1 MRIARFLSPLG
12 PRLGLV
18 VADGQ
23 VIDLV
28 AAAQEQRL
36 DWFVPAAKD
45 LRLFLAGG
53 VALRDMVSTI
63 ARRSQLPALEM
74 ASLRLLAPF
83 EAGSKILAHVVNY
96 YGHDKEAKVKV
107 PAKPFFFQK
116 PSSSV
121 ANPGDTIVAHRA
133 SHKLDHEVEIGIMI
147 GRVGRS
153 IDAEDAFDHV
163 AGYMVLND
171 VSYRDFQMNDGYPDL
186 NTSYGKNWTQAK
198 GLDAACPM
206 GPVLVLTDE
215 LREPYPLRK
224 QCRVNGKVRQDAN
237 SSDMIHKVP
246 ALIAEVSKGMTL
258 WPGDV
263 IATGTPAGGGL
274 GDEVWLKPGDV
285 VECEVERL
293 GVLRSVVAADLSD

>member
-18 VADGQ
+18 AADDQ
-23 VIDLV
+23 VIDLA

-36 DWFVPAAKD
+36 DWFVPAATD
-45 LRLFLAGG
+45 LRLFVAGG
-53 VALRDMVSTI
+53 VAFRELASTL
-63 ARRSQLPALEM
+63 ARPSQLPSVAI

-96 YGHDKEAKVKV
+96 HGHDREAKVKV

-116 PSSSV
+116 PTSSV

-133 SHKLDHEVEIGIMI
+133 SSKLDHEVEIGIVI
-147 GRVGRS
+147 GRGGRN
-153 IDAEDAFDHV
+153 IEARDAFDHV

-171 VSYRDFQMNDGYPDL
+171 VSYRDFQMNEGYPDL

-215 LREPYPLRK
+215 LPEPYPLRK
-224 QCRVNGKVRQDAN
+224 QCRVNGKVRQDA
-237 SSDMIHKVP
+237 SSADMIHKVP
-246 ALIAEVSKGMTL
+246 ALVAEASKGMTL

-263 IATGTPAGGGL
+263 IATGTPEGGGL
-274 GDEVWLKPGDV
+274 GDGVWLKPGDV

-293 GVLRSVVAADLSD
+293 GILRSVVAADLSD

>member
-18 VADGQ
+18 IAGGKV
-23 VIDLV
+23 VDLV

-36 DWFVPAAKD
+36 DWFVPAASD
-45 LRLFLAGG
+45 LRLFVAGG
-53 VALRDMVSTI
+53 AALREVAATI
-63 ARRSQLPALEM
+63 AHRSQLPAPDL

-116 PSSSV
+116 PTSSV
-121 ANPGDTIVAHRA
+121 ANPGDPIVAHSA
-133 SHKLDHEVEIGIMI
+133 SRKLDHEVEIGIVI
-147 GRVGRS
+147 GRGGRN
-153 IDAEDAFDHV
+153 IDAGQAFDHV

-215 LREPYPLRK
+215 LPEPYPLRK
-224 QCRVNGKVRQDAN
+224 QCRVNGKLRQDAN
-237 SSDMIHKVP
+237 SADMIHKVP
-246 ALIAEVSKGMTL
+246 ALVAEVSKGMTL

-274 GDEVWLKPGDV
+274 GDGVWLKPGDV

-293 GVLRSVVAADLSD
+293 GVLRNVVVADTAD

>member
-1 MRIARFLSPLG
+1 MRIARFLSPTG

-18 VADGQ
+18 LADDR
-23 VIDLV
+23 VVDL
-28 AAAQEQRL
+28 ATAAQEQRL
-36 DWFVPAAKD
+36 DWFVPAACD
-45 LRLFLAGG
+45 LRLFVAGG
-53 VALRDMVSTI
+53 VAFREMASAI

-121 ANPGDTIVAHRA
+121 ANPGDTIIAHRS
-133 SHKLDHEVEIGIMI
+133 SHKLDHEVEIGILI
-147 GRVGRS
+147 GRGGRN
-153 IDAEDAFDHV
+153 IDANAAFEHV

-206 GPVLVLTDE
+206 GPLLVLTDE
-215 LREPYPLRK
+215 MPEPYPLRK

-237 SSDMIHKVP
+237 SAEMIHKVP

-274 GDEVWLKPGDV
+274 GDGIWLKPGDV

-293 GVLRSVVAADLSD
+293 GVLRNVVAADMPD